1 MPRSF
6 LIKRVEKVSTGY
18 FPWNDETLV
27 QGCCSE
33 YRLGSSATEE
43 LYNRTAEDHEDVVDI
58 ESEDG
63 IFAEDE
69 GKNSSFFYFV
79 SRTFQ
84 EFENEVYL

>member
-18 FPWNDETLV
+18 FPWNDKTLV

-33 YRLGSSATEE
+33 YRLGSTATEE
-43 LYNRTAEDHEDVVDI
+43 LFNRSEDYDDVVDI

-63 IFAEDE
+63 IFTENE
-69 GKNSSFFYFV
+69 GKNNFV
-79 SRTFQ
+79 FDFS
-84 EFENEVYL
+84 E